1 MLTMHRNGHQVTLQD
16 TDYLMSSART
26 GPNAPE
32 LNSVGIEC
40 ELNNTGFCKREVMKY
55 FVATS
60 T

>member
-40 ELNNTGFCKREVMKY
+40 ELNKTDSFLNIKIEIREM
-55 FVATS
+55 
-60 T
+60 

>member
-40 ELNNTGFCKREVMKY
+40 ELNKPDSFLNIKIEIREM
-55 FVATS
+55 
-60 T
+60 

>member
-26 GPNAPE
+26 GPNASE

-40 ELNNTGFCKREVMKY
+40 ELNNTDSFLYIKIELGEM
-55 FVATS
+55 
-60 T
+60 

>member
-40 ELNNTGFCKREVMKY
+40 ELNKTDSFLNIKIEILEM
-55 FVATS
+55 
-60 T
+60 

>member
-1 MLTMHRNGHQVTLQD
+1 MSTSHRNEHQVTLQD

-40 ELNNTGFCKREVMKY
+40 ELNNNTLFYLLIKIELREM
-55 FVATS
+55 
-60 T
+60 